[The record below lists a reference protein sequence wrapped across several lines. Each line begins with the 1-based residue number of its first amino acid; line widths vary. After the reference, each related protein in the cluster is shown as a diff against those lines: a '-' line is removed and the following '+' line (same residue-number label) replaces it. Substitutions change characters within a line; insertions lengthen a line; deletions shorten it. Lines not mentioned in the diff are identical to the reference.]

1 MSRLKILCF
10 VPFYSPG
17 FRAGGPTRAI
27 CNFVQLLGGDFE
39 IKIICKD
46 RDIKDFKP
54 YQRLKIDSWNKVG
67 KAQVFYASKKTAG
80 FIGICKLLNETEYDI
95 LYLNSIFTFN
105 FTIVPLI
112 VRRFNFA
119 KFRPCLISSRGELS
133 ENALKIKKVKKKIF
147 LWTAKFIRL
156 YQDLNWQAS
165 SELEARDIKKEFGS
179 IIKKIKILPD
189 LIVPV
194 KFKYKKKISKKQKI
208 SILFLSRIS
217 PMKNLDFLLRVFSKI
232 ITPVNFSIFGPKE
245 DLNYWHKCQN
255 LIKNLPLHINITV
268 GDEVHPK
275 KIPKILKNNDLFVLP
290 SKGENFGHIIAE
302 ALNVATPVLTSNLT
316 LWKSDKLKGLKA
328 LPLNEG
334 KWIKIIEEWANLSL
348 DSLNKRKKAAK
359 IYFDRINLKNNNL
372 KKKIKSTFHAI
383 I

>member
-1 MSRLKILCF
+1 M
-10 VPFYSPG
+10 
-17 FRAGGPTRAI
+17 
-27 CNFVQLLGGDFE
+27 
-39 IKIICKD
+39 
-46 RDIKDFKP
+46 
-54 YQRLKIDSWNKVG
+54 
-67 KAQVFYASKKTAG
+67 
-80 FIGICKLLNETEYDI
+80 
-95 LYLNSIFTFN
+95 
-105 FTIVPLI
+105 
-112 VRRFNFA
+112 
-119 KFRPCLISSRGELS
+119 
-133 ENALKIKKVKKKIF
+133 
-147 LWTAKFIRL
+147 

-165 SELEARDIKKEFGS
+165 SKLEARDIKKEFGS

-194 KFKYKKKISKKQKI
+194 KFKYKKKFNKKKI
-208 SILFLSRIS
+208 RILFLSRIS

-232 ITPVNFSIFGPKE
+232 ITPVNLSIFGPKE

-255 LIKNLPLHINITV
+255 LIKNLPSHINITV

-275 KIPKILKNNDLFVLP
+275 KIPKILKKNDLFVLP

-316 LWKSDKLKGLKA
+316 LWKSDKLNGLKA
-328 LPLNEG
+328 LPLSER
-334 KWIKIIEEWANLSL
+334 KWIKIIEEWANLSP
-348 DSLNKRKKAAK
+348 DNLNKRKKAAK